1 MTPYE
6 TPSEIIA
13 LNILQNVEFKQSYAD
28 QTFQTNKTIF
38 ALITQ
43 KCHEMA
49 MINYTRYGLLHK
61 IRPII
66 DTFNSKSHFQLSA
79 PTENLCIDEQM
90 VPFKA
95 HSRLKQYNP
104 QEPKK

>member
-13 LNILQNVEFKQSYAD
+13 LNILQNIEFKQSYAD
-28 QTFQTNKTIF
+28 QTFQTNKAIF

-49 MINYTRYGLLHK
+49 MINYTRYGLLH
-61 IRPII
+61 
-66 DTFNSKSHFQLSA
+66 
-79 PTENLCIDEQM
+79 
-90 VPFKA
+90 
-95 HSRLKQYNP
+95 
-104 QEPKK
+104 

>member
-13 LNILQNVEFKQSYAD
+13 LNILQNIEFKQSYAD

-49 MINYTRYGLLHK
+49 MIITQDTAYYRYTQESFS
-61 IRPII
+61 II
-66 DTFNSKSHFQLSA
+66 CPN
-79 PTENLCIDEQM
+79 
-90 VPFKA
+90 
-95 HSRLKQYNP
+95 
-104 QEPKK
+104 